1 MAGQLDTLLKSVAKQ
16 VVADLGSSLDSSIVY
31 TKKASGSYNT
41 ATGVYSTSDTT
52 YSIKA
57 PVEFVQSTEDDGRE
71 RREAKVYITP
81 DLIGDNQPDFQDEV
95 TTKILSSI
103 NSELTL
109 FEIDQ
114 TLSKRTKNL
123 DAWQYYLKALNR
135 YYKMNKSKRNSYIKV
150 LWLQ

>member
-1 MAGQLDTLLKSVAKQ
+1 MAGQLDSLLKNVAKQ
-16 VVADLGSSLDSSIVY
+16 IVSDLGDSFDSSIVY

-71 RREAKVYITP
+71 RREAKIYITP

-95 TTKILSSI
+95 TITYAGSTRVGQIINIDTKQGGQTYLF
-103 NSELTL
+103 TL
-109 FEIDQ
+109 
-114 TLSKRTKNL
+114 LVRL
-123 DAWQYYLKALNR
+123 
-135 YYKMNKSKRNSYIKV
+135 
-150 LWLQ
+150 